1 MENDAISR
9 SALLAEIDKQNRGQT
24 VDSLAHIG
32 MIVNDIPALDVAPVV
47 HAYWKKTYD
56 LIDGHDGYEC
66 SACGYTKYFDH
77 YAEGIALCNPYC
89 CECGAIMD
97 AKEG

>member
-1 MENDAISR
+1 MLEILTNNIVISED
-9 SALLAEIDKQNRGQT
+9 EIDLMEEVCYTIKT
-24 VDSLAHIG
+24 A
-32 MIVNDIPALDVAPVV
+32 PALDVAPVV

-77 YAEGIALCNPYC
+77 YAEGIALCKPFC
-89 CECGAIMD
+89 CECCARMD
-97 AKEG
+97 GEADDAT